1 MFTAKKGYSKSKKK
15 TMYTLDKSALDELS
29 KEIIEAGIF
38 AKRMQ
43 NEIHRSFKSDGSVLT
58 ETDLAISKR
67 IEEDVARLFPD
78 CGFISEEAEIV
89 KKEDAKY
96 TFILDPIDGTD
107 VYSQGLPSFA
117 ISLGIIDSNREPV
130 GAMIYLPR
138 FGRGRED
145 MFVRLDPN
153 GELLVDGKVF
163 TLQDNKDDVKQVTM
177 GSGGQ
182 VKMDF
187 SHFEGKVRTFGSS
200 IIHLLSVVVFSAIQG
215 CVNQPCFVW
224 DIVSAHAVL
233 KKVGMDIVYVDGEK
247 FVYTDSFLYEKK
259 KFKKDIYAGT
269 PKAIECM
276 RKILPVRV

>member
-1 MFTAKKGYSKSKKK
+1 
-15 TMYTLDKSALDELS
+15 MYTLDKSALDELS
-29 KEIIEAGIF
+29 KEIIEAGSF

-43 NEIHRSFKSDGSVLT
+43 SEIHRSYKSDGSVLT

-67 IEEDVARLFPD
+67 IEEDVNRLFPD
-78 CGFISEEAEIV
+78 CGFISEEADIV
-89 KKEDAKY
+89 KKPGAKY

-117 ISLGIIDSNREPV
+117 IALGIIDQDRNPV

-138 FGRGRED
+138 FGKGRED
-145 MFVRLDPN
+145 MFIRLDPN
-153 GELLVDGKVF
+153 GKLLIDGSEF
-163 TLQDNKDDVKQVTM
+163 ILQENKDDVKQVTM

-187 SHFEGKVRTFGSS
+187 TNFTGKVRTYGSA
-200 IIHLLSVVVFSAIQG
+200 IIHLISIVVFSAIQG

-224 DIVSAHAVL
+224 DIVSAHAIL

-247 FVYTDSFLYEKK
+247 FVYTDEFLYEKK

-269 PKAIECM
+269 PKGIECM
-276 RKILPVRV
+276 KKILPVRV